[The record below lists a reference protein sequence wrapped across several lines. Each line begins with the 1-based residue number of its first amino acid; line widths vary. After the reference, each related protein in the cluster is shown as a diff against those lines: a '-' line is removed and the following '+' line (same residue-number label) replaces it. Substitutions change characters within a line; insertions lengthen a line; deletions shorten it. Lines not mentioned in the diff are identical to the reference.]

1 MLKRA
6 ILNNWKT
13 DISGYAQKI
22 DLNDLKEYPAWTI
35 KLEDSYGVAIPYA
48 GDEKIN
54 ESFANAKIRSTNIK
68 IDDGNEIQTIIL
80 ITDTIS
86 IQEHF
91 AALCSELIEP
101 GINGNKRK
109 QIISSPVT
117 WWKEWKEL
125 LGNKNIDERIY
136 DVLGELCVLKYLVE
150 HGEEAEWNGPLHA
163 SYDIETEAKFYE
175 VKSSINRVKKE
186 VTISSQFQLAPSGK
200 SLELVL
206 CRFEPTVLT
215 GVSIDGLLNEFK
227 ALGYNIDILNNKLE
241 SCGFEI
247 GMSARKRTFI
257 LHEMLLYKVD
267 DSFPRITPESFIGR
281 VLPEGITKISYT
293 VDLSGLSSVS
303 LIKGEDND
311 IQNN

>member
-1 MLKRA
+1 MTEVTEHTFKISL
-6 ILNNWKT
+6 ILNVC
-13 DISGYAQKI
+13 IFM
-22 DLNDLKEYPAWTI
+22 LNVYSL
-35 KLEDSYGVAIPYA
+35 
-48 GDEKIN
+48 
-54 ESFANAKIRSTNIK
+54 KIRSFMK
-68 IDDGNEIQTIIL
+68 FL
-80 ITDTIS
+80 SIS
-86 IQEHF
+86 FNAFSFIF
-91 AALCSELIEP
+91 
-101 GINGNKRK
+101 
-109 QIISSPVT
+109 T
-117 WWKEWKEL
+117 
-125 LGNKNIDERIY
+125 
-136 DVLGELCVLKYLVE
+136 
-150 HGEEAEWNGPLHA
+150 
-163 SYDIETEAKFYE
+163 F
-175 VKSSINRVKKE
+175 SSINRVKKE

-206 CRFEPTVLT
+206 CRFEPTILT

-227 ALGYNIDILNNKLE
+227 ALGYNTDILNNKLE

-267 DSFPRITPESFIGR
+267 DSFPRITPESFIGG